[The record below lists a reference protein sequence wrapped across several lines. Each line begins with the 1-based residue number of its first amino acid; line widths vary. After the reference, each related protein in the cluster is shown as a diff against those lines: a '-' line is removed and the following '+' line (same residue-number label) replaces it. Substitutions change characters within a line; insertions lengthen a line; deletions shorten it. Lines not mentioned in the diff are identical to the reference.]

1 MSAGSWQ
8 GPVSSLP
15 ESGGGHVLRS
25 QSLPALPDGRRS
37 LLRQPVGRMC
47 GSPRPFAHAVGGCAR
62 AVRWERLP
70 WVLEADKAAGWRRA
84 SIFLLARRQ
93 PCRLCRKHRTEKGRY
108 FWQVP
113 CISRGPASFCREILA
128 GKRDSPAV
136 RGRCGG
142 RSVGKQLLS
151 HFYQS
156 QSLTKNRTICSN
168 RREGRTIIPEIHW
181 STPANMME
189 GWLGAKRR
197 RGARGGPPPR
207 S

>member
-1 MSAGSWQ
+1 MLWVGVVEGGAEIGFSSNCTKNRPVPHYFG
-8 GPVSSLP
+8 GP
-15 ESGGGHVLRS
+15 
-25 QSLPALPDGRRS
+25 GR
-37 LLRQPVGRMC
+37 
-47 GSPRPFAHAVGGCAR
+47 
-62 AVRWERLP
+62 
-70 WVLEADKAAGWRRA
+70 
-84 SIFLLARRQ
+84 
-93 PCRLCRKHRTEKGRY
+93 
-108 FWQVP
+108 
-113 CISRGPASFCREILA
+113 FCREILA

-142 RSVGKQLLS
+142 RSGNCFSQKTIRELLTRVTGFLWKQLLS
-151 HFYQS
+151 QFYQS